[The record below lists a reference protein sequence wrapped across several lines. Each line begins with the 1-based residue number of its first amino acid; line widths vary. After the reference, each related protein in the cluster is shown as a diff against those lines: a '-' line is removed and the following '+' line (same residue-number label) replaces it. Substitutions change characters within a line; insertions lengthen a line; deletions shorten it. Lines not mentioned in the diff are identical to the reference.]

1 MNQNKL
7 FEQTR
12 WRLARWYAGVFSL
25 ILGIFGLAVYEAIVH
40 AHKITFNQELQ
51 TVGGTIHDSLEPILE
66 QPEKLN
72 LKVFNLLPNVCLV
85 SSNCFKNNHN
95 NRHIIG
101 AIAQGQYYLQFF
113 DLSKNLVAVAGI
125 KPEGLPIKYSQQQWE
140 TLRDEQGIR
149 YRQISVE
156 LHTQDDQM
164 WGYLHIGKSLADFD
178 RYLKNVLLILLLSLL
193 LIIFIVM
200 IASWW
205 LAGLAMQPIYH
216 SYRQIQQ
223 FTADAAHELRT
234 PLAAIQATIESSL
247 MLSDLP
253 PAESRDI
260 LSTINRQNQR
270 LALLVGDLLTL
281 SRMER
286 QTKINYTSTVIL
298 NDVITDVAEE
308 FAALALSNGIKL
320 IYQIETDDI
329 ISVMGEEEQLYR
341 LVTNLVVNAIQYT
354 NERGQVT
361 LQLKSQNHEAIIEV
375 IDTGIGIA
383 EAEQKLIFDRFYR
396 INKARSRDRGGS
408 GLGLAIAKAIAVAHQ
423 GKIKVKSE
431 LGKGSTF
438 TVYLPMIN

>member
-1 MNQNKL
+1 M
-7 FEQTR
+7 
-12 WRLARWYAGVFSL
+12 
-25 ILGIFGLAVYEAIVH
+25 
-40 AHKITFNQELQ
+40 
-51 TVGGTIHDSLEPILE
+51 
-66 QPEKLN
+66 
-72 LKVFNLLPNVCLV
+72 
-85 SSNCFKNNHN
+85 
-95 NRHIIG
+95 
-101 AIAQGQYYLQFF
+101 
-113 DLSKNLVAVAGI
+113 AGI

-234 PLAAIQATIESSL
+234 PLAAIQATIESSQ

-253 PAESRDI
+253 PEESRDI

-270 LALLVGDLLTL
+270 LSLLVADLLTL

-286 QTKINYTSTVIL
+286 QTQINYTSTVIL

-396 INKARSRDRGGS
+396 VNKARSRHRGGS
-408 GLGLAIAKAIAVAHQ
+408 GLGLAIAQAIAQVH
-423 GKIKVKSE
+423 GGSIKVKSE
-431 LGKGSTF
+431 LGKGSIF
-438 TVYLPMIN
+438 TVYLPLIN